1 MNENLEAAVAKLIN
15 KSLEGMGQ
23 ASEFI
28 VSETPDVIQQLM
40 AWYMVKSALVCA
52 IGVILFFLTIHIFKK
67 YSGVGEKCDNE
78 PSKHKWTLTHDDY
91 GDMSPHIIFSAVILL
106 IAIVTCIATINI
118 EWLQIIIA
126 PKVWLIEY
134 AADLVK

>member
-28 VSETPDVIQQLM
+28 VSETPEVIQQLM
-40 AWYMVKSALVCA
+40 TWYMVKSALLCA

-67 YSGVGEKCDNE
+67 YSGVGEKCNNE
-78 PSKHKWTLTHDDY
+78 TSKHKWTLTNDDY
-91 GDMSPHIIFSAVILL
+91 GDLSIHAIFSAVTLLMLILTF
-106 IAIVTCIATINI
+106 ISMINI

>member
-28 VSETPDVIQQLM
+28 VSETPEVIQQLM
-40 AWYMVKSALVCA
+40 TWYMVKSALLCA

-67 YSGVGEKCDNE
+67 YSGVGEKCNNE
-78 PSKHKWTLTHDDY
+78 PSKHKWTLTNDDY
-91 GDMSPHIIFSAVILL
+91 GDLSIHAIFSAVTLL
-106 IAIVTCIATINI
+106 MLIFTFISMINI